1 MNILTMLL
9 KLVGLALGLMFVG
22 WVIPGITISN
32 FVTAL
37 IAAAVIAL
45 INVFIKPVLIFLTLP
60 INILTLGL
68 FILVIN
74 AILFLFVAY
83 LVPGVSVNGFWSAFL
98 GALLLSIISLGLSW
112 L

>member
-74 AILFLFVAY
+74 AVLFLFVAY
-83 LVPGVSVNGFWSAFL
+83 LVPGVSVDGFWSAFL

>member
-1 MNILTMLL
+1 MIVLLL
-9 KLVGLALGLMFVG
+9 KWIGLALGIMFVG
-22 WVIPGITISN
+22 WVVPGITISN

-37 IAAAVIAL
+37 IAAVVIAL

-74 AILFLFVAY
+74 ALLFLFVAY
-83 LVPGVSVNGFWSAFL
+83 LVPGVQVEGFWSAFL
-98 GALLLSIISLGLSW
+98 GALLLSIIALGISW
-112 L
+112 FG

>member
-1 MNILTMLL
+1 MIVLLL
-9 KLVGLALGLMFVG
+9 KWIGLALGIMFVG
-22 WVIPGITISN
+22 WVVPGITISN

-37 IAAAVIAL
+37 IAAVVIAL

-74 AILFLFVAY
+74 ALLFMFVSY
-83 LVPGVSVNGFWSAFL
+83 LVPGVQVEGFWSAFL
-98 GALLLSIISLGLSW
+98 GALLLSIIALGISW
-112 L
+112 FG